1 MVTTLRMEYG
11 QRKQLR
17 GRSGQSRGLPDK
29 IQDVQLKVNLRFV
42 VELLGRVRLFATPW
56 TAAHQASLS
65 FTISQNLLRLLSI
78 QSVMASNHL
87 NFCHPLLL
95 LPSIFPSIKWS
106 FPESQ
111 LFASGGPSIGAS
123 ASVLPMNIWGLFPL
137 RLTSLI
143 FMLF

>member
-65 FTISQNLLRLLSI
+65 FTISLSLLKLVSI
-78 QSVMASNHL
+78 KSMMPPNHL
-87 NFCHPLLL
+87 ILSP
-95 LPSIFPSIKWS
+95 PSPSALNL
-106 FPESQ
+106 SQ
-111 LFASGGPSIGAS
+111 AQ
-123 ASVLPMNIWGLFPL
+123 GLFQ
-137 RLTSLI
+137 RVVSLHQVAKVLELQHQS
-143 FMLF
+143 F

>member
-1 MVTTLRMEYG
+1 M
-11 QRKQLR
+11 
-17 GRSGQSRGLPDK
+17 GRT
-29 IQDVQLKVNLRFV
+29 ILRFV
-42 VELLGRVRLFATPW
+42 LAVSLLAYCAGDIN
-56 TAAHQASLS
+56 AH
-65 FTISQNLLRLLSI
+65 
-78 QSVMASNHL
+78 
-87 NFCHPLLL
+87 
-95 LPSIFPSIKWS
+95 SIFPSIKWS